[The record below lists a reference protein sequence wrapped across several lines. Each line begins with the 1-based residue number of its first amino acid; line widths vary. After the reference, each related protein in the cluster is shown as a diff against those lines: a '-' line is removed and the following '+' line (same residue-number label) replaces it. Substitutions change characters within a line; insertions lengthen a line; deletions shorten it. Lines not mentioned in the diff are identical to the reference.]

1 MSYVLGLSQ
10 AKLELGPSSFAEV
23 RQSSSPPL
31 RAYKATP
38 PQYGNTVLPL
48 NYETIGFNDE

>member
-10 AKLELGPSSFAEV
+10 AKLELSPSSFAKSD
-23 RQSSSPPL
+23 RLLPL
-31 RAYKATP
+31 FACKATP
-38 PQYGNTVLPL
+38 PQYGNTVIPL